1 MHVIFQPDNFN
12 AVTTWY
18 T

>member
-1 MHVIFQPDNFN
+1 MHIKFQPDNFN